1 MTKVRRLSS
10 IRKIAYRMFFRLYDE
25 SIPIADQG
33 DLKDLLHDAIKVF
46 GWTEADA
53 KQMKA
58 VEIQIEVDKAI
69 L

>member
-25 SIPIADQG
+25 SIPISEQG
-33 DLKDLLHDAIKVF
+33 DLADLLREAIKVF